1 MKIEVPVISAFVDG
15 NSGGNPAGVVL
26 HAQRFS
32 HAEKQRI
39 AAAVGLSETAFV
51 SPSDAADIKLEFFTP
66 NQQIAHCGHATIA
79 TFSFLQQK
87 GLLANDRSS
96 KETIDG
102 LRSIIMEGKAAY
114 MEQRAPRFEALNEP
128 DLQAALLSL
137 GITTDDLIEG
147 AEPMLVNT
155 GNSFVVIGIRD
166 SLTIKGLEPDF
177 GLIEQLS
184 EALDLIGFY
193 VFSFDGVGEGRD
205 AGARMFAPRYGILEE
220 SATGMAAGPLACY
233 LRERLASQK
242 QEFTIEQG
250 RWMAEPSPSVI
261 NVRLT
266 VGTDNR
272 IENLYAGGRG
282 AIREVIEVDVNP
294 SPDLM

>member
-1 MKIEVPVISAFVDG
+1 MKIEVPIISAFVDG
-15 NSGGNPAGVVL
+15 DSGGNPAGVVL
-26 HAQRFS
+26 NADQFS
-32 HAEKQRI
+32 FEQKQKI

-51 SPSDAADIKLEFFTP
+51 SASELADIKLEFFTP
-66 NQQIAHCGHATIA
+66 TQQIAHCGHATIA

-87 GLLANDRSS
+87 GLLAHDRSS

-102 LRSIIMEGKAAY
+102 LRSVNMEGKAAY
-114 MEQRAPRFEALNEP
+114 MEQRAPRFEALNEAN
-128 DLQAALLSL
+128 LQATLLSL
-137 GITTDDLIEG
+137 GISSDDLIEG

-166 SLTIKGLEPDF
+166 GQTVKGLEPDF
-177 GLIEQLS
+177 GLIEKLS

-193 VFSFDGVGEGRD
+193 VFSFDGVGDGRD

-233 LRERLASQK
+233 LREQLAIQK

-250 RWMAEPSPSVI
+250 RWMTAPSPSVI

-266 VGTDNR
+266 IGTDNR
-272 IENLYAGGRG
+272 IKNLFAGGRG
-282 AIREVIEVDVNP
+282 AIKEVIEVDVNP
-294 SPDLM
+294 SLDMM